1 MGYSIA
7 LLGDKEGFDK
17 RILFNSSLDET
28 EIRSRFDAF
37 KAKCSGVA
45 KEHLPFRC
53 PVKNTGETGKFE
65 LVLDERN
72 LSYNFDTLMQFL
84 SEIVTAG
91 RVKAAKVMDGGRF
104 GSSAYV
110 VMPGNSMKFD
120 FFPVNDMMAKIEGGQ
135 LAFMDVMKNS
145 SGITVREYLEK
156 LAE

>member
-1 MGYSIA
+1 MGYSIS

-17 RILFNSSLDET
+17 RILFYSSLDET
-28 EIRSRFDAF
+28 EIRNRFDAF

-53 PVKNTGETGKFE
+53 PVKNTGEAGKFE
-65 LVLDERN
+65 LVFDERN

-84 SEIVTAG
+84 AELVTSG

-104 GSSAYV
+104 GASSYV
-110 VMPGNSMKFD
+110 VTPGISTKFD
-120 FFPVNDMMAKIEGGQ
+120 FFPANDMMTKIQSGQ

-145 SGITVREYLEK
+145 SGITVRQYLEK
-156 LAE
+156 LTD